1 MVGDKMYLSNE
12 DEPLPLGSS
21 LFQILHRTTL
31 VFLEEMMDQL
41 DRWTYERRFH
51 SYRVSVLALEVGKRM
66 FLPSHRLMT
75 LRAGALLHDI
85 GKVRIDQEILNKP
98 GPLDAMEWGAMKE
111 HPSHGSAILSR
122 IPTLAFAKD
131 VVYQHHERWNGTG
144 YPHGLKESEILIE
157 SRIFGVVDSYD
168 AMVSR
173 RSYNIPQT
181 HGEAVDEIRQ
191 NAGILFD
198 PDVVD
203 AFLKIPGRFFEQ
215 LESLQ
220 SHTRFI
226 QDSFDPQEY
235 LALLIPLGQH
245 SEEK

>member
-1 MVGDKMYLSNE
+1 MYLKNKEEALST
-12 DEPLPLGSS
+12 GSS
-21 LFQILHRTTL
+21 LFEILHSTTI

-41 DRWTYERRFH
+41 DRWTFERRFH

-66 FLPSHRLMT
+66 SLPASRLMT

-85 GKVRIDQEILNKP
+85 GKIRIDQEILNKP
-98 GPLDAMEWGAMKE
+98 GPLDAMEWITMKE
-111 HPSHGSAILSR
+111 HPAHGRAILSR
-122 IPTLAFAKD
+122 IPTLSFAKD
-131 VVYQHHERWNGTG
+131 VIYQHHERWNGTG

-173 RSYNIPQT
+173 RSYNIPQS
-181 HGEAVDEIRQ
+181 HGEAMDEIRQ
-191 NAGILFD
+191 NARVLFD

-203 AFLKIPGRFFEQ
+203 AFLGIPGDFFEQ

-226 QDSFDPQEY
+226 EDSFDPQEY

>member
-1 MVGDKMYLSNE
+1 MYLKNKEEALST
-12 DEPLPLGSS
+12 GSS
-21 LFQILHRTTL
+21 LFEILHSTTI

-41 DRWTYERRFH
+41 DRWTFERRFH

-66 FLPSHRLMT
+66 SLPASRLMT

-85 GKVRIDQEILNKP
+85 GKIRIDQEILNKP
-98 GPLDAMEWGAMKE
+98 GPLDAMEWIAMKE
-111 HPSHGSAILSR
+111 HPAHGRAILSR
-122 IPTLAFAKD
+122 IPTLSFAKD
-131 VVYQHHERWNGTG
+131 VIYQHHERWNGTG

-173 RSYNIPQT
+173 RSYNIPQS
-181 HGEAVDEIRQ
+181 HGEAMDEIRQ
-191 NAGILFD
+191 NARVLFD

-203 AFLKIPGRFFEQ
+203 AFRGIPGDFFEQ

-226 QDSFDPQEY
+226 EDSFDPQEY

>member
-1 MVGDKMYLSNE
+1 MYLKNKEEALST
-12 DEPLPLGSS
+12 GSS
-21 LFQILHRTTL
+21 LFEILHSTTL

-41 DRWTYERRFH
+41 DRWTFERRFH
-51 SYRVSVLALEVGKRM
+51 SYRVSVLALEIGKRM
-66 FLPSHRLMT
+66 SLPASLLMT

-85 GKVRIDQEILNKP
+85 GKIRIDQEILNKP
-98 GPLDAMEWGAMKE
+98 GPLDAMEWIAMKE
-111 HPSHGSAILSR
+111 HPAHGRAILSR
-122 IPTLAFAKD
+122 IPTLSFAKD
-131 VVYQHHERWNGTG
+131 VIYQHHERWNGTG

-173 RSYNIPQT
+173 RSYNIPQS
-181 HGEAVDEIRQ
+181 HGEAMAEIRQ
-191 NAGILFD
+191 NARVLFD

-203 AFLKIPGRFFEQ
+203 AFLGIPGDFFEQ

-226 QDSFDPQEY
+226 EDSFDPQEY